1 LPAPQLVHEAP
12 GSALYVPGTQALQ
25 PIPGVTVHAV
35 ADGIAYRRS
44 SVDTVCISLSVRC
57 VSQMSTC
64 AKSQSLVW
72 PTLQFMHMF
81 LVRPASI
88 ASICSCIVS
97 PVHSDTLPSD
107 RVLVPLATPST
118 STLNGTTPPFLLHMT
133 SQLLVGSTLASS
145 VFETAA
151 ASTVPV
157 GLYIVLDANLST
169 PRIPL

>member
-1 LPAPQLVHEAP
+1 
-12 GSALYVPGTQALQ
+12 
-25 PIPGVTVHAV
+25 
-35 ADGIAYRRS
+35 
-44 SVDTVCISLSVRC
+44 
-57 VSQMSTC
+57 
-64 AKSQSLVW
+64 
-72 PTLQFMHMF
+72 MF

-145 VFETAA
+145 VFETAV

-169 PRIPL
+169 PRMPLKWPWYQDGLVDVRMRCWLTDVLAYLVTEQMVNDNGMLLSAKYS

>member
-1 LPAPQLVHEAP
+1 
-12 GSALYVPGTQALQ
+12 LYVPGAHALQ

-44 SVDTVCISLSVRC
+44 SSDTVCISLSVRC
-57 VSQMSTC
+57 VSQMSSC

-72 PTLQFMHMF
+72 PTLQFMHIC
-81 LVRPASI
+81 LVRLYSI
-88 ASICSCIVS
+88 ASICSCRVS

-133 SQLLVGSTLASS
+133 SQLLVVPTLSSS
-145 VFETAA
+145 VFETGVAI
-151 ASTVPV
+151 TVPV
-157 GLYIVLDANLST
+157 ELYIVLDANLST
-169 PRIPL
+169 PRMPL